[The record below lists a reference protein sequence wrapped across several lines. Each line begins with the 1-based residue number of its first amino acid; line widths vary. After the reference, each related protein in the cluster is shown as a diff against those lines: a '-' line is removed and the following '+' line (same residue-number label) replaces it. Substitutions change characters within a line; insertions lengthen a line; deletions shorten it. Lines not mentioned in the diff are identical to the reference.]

1 MFINIE
7 AIATCTLGKI
17 YGKRTLLKG
26 DFPALRIL
34 AKGSVQITWK
44 ITGSTS
50 AGSGND
56 REVQP
61 GSQASNYND

>member
-1 MFINIE
+1 M
-7 AIATCTLGKI
+7 
-17 YGKRTLLKG
+17 
-26 DFPALRIL
+26 DF
-34 AKGSVQITWK
+34 GESSVQITWK

-56 REVQP
+56 REAQP